1 VARGRRGRRW
11 LVAGAATLVVAVV
24 GAVVGRYVWLPTYR
38 PGIHSGER
46 YGIDVS
52 NYQGQIDWN
61 AVRRDG
67 IRFAYMKATEGGDFT
82 DAHFAANWA
91 GAGAAG
97 VDRGAYHYFTL
108 CTPGAT
114 QAANFLHALAL
125 PLSAE
130 SHRLAPAVD
139 LELAG
144 NCRQRPDLAT
154 VDRELTTFLSVVEAQ
169 THTPTVL
176 YVGEDFGE
184 RYPASSL
191 LHRPR
196 WRLRFLRRPHGD
208 WVVWQVDGLAH
219 VNGIHG
225 KVDLDVMRP

>member
-1 VARGRRGRRW
+1 MRRRLRW
-11 LVAGAATLVVAVV
+11 LVAAAATVVVVVVA
-24 GAVVGRYVWLPTYR
+24 AAVGRYVWLPTYR

-52 NYQGQIDWN
+52 NHQGRIDWN

-67 IRFAYMKATEGGDFT
+67 IRFAYIKATEGGDFI
-82 DAHFAANWA
+82 DAYFAANWA
-91 GAGAAG
+91 GAGSAG

-114 QAANFLHALAL
+114 QAANFLRVL
-125 PLSAE
+125 PLPTSGGGY
-130 SHRLAPAVD
+130 SVAPAVD

-144 NCRQRPDLAT
+144 NCKQRPDGAM
-154 VDRELTTFLSVVEAQ
+154 VDRELTTFLTTVEAQ

-176 YVGEDFGE
+176 YVGEDFAE
-184 RYPASSL
+184 RYPTASL
-191 LHRPR
+191 QHRPR
-196 WRLRFLRRPHGD
+196 WRLRFLRRPHGG

-219 VNGIHG
+219 VNGVHG
-225 KVDLDVMRP
+225 RVDLDVMRA

>member
-1 VARGRRGRRW
+1 VGRGRRW
-11 LVAGAATLVVAVV
+11 LVVAAATLAVLVVA
-24 GAVVGRYVWLPTYR
+24 AAVGRYVWLPTYR

-52 NYQGQIDWN
+52 NHQGGIDWN

-67 IRFAYMKATEGGDFT
+67 IRFAYIKATEGGDFT
-82 DAHFAANWA
+82 DAYFAANWA
-91 GAGAAG
+91 GAAAAG

-114 QAANFLHALAL
+114 QAANFLRAL
-125 PLSAE
+125 PPDGHGE
-130 SHRLAPAVD
+130 LAPAVD

-144 NCRQRPDLAT
+144 NCRQRPDRAM
-154 VDRELTTFLSVVEAQ
+154 VDRELTTFLSLVEAQ
-169 THTPTVL
+169 THMPTVL
-176 YVGEDFGE
+176 YVGEDFAE
-184 RYPASSL
+184 RYPATSL

-208 WVVWQVDGLAH
+208 WVAWQVDGLAH

-225 KVDLDVMRP
+225 KVDLDVLRP